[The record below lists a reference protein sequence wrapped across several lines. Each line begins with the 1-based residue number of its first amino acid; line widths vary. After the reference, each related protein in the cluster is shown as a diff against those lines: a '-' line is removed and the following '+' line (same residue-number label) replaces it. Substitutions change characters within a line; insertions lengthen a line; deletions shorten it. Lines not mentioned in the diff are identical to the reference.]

1 MKLKAFL
8 TSLINFAVSV
18 GLLFLNHSLVHDIIT
33 GPEEARLGLIIVL
46 PILIVTAI
54 LNLTT
59 ILTTVI
65 TSGISI
71 KSENKA
77 IKITSA
83 FILILGIAC
92 LATFGYLAYTTIKIL

>member
-1 MKLKAFL
+1 MKTKAFL
-8 TSLINFAVSV
+8 TSLINFALSV
-18 GLLFLNHSLVHDIIT
+18 GLLVLNYFLVHDIIT

-59 ILTTVI
+59 IITTII

-71 KSENKA
+71 GSESKA
-77 IKITSA
+77 IKVVSI
-83 FILILGIAC
+83 IILLLILVC
-92 LATFGYLAYTTIKIL
+92 LAIFGYLTFTTIKIL